1 MFSVFN
7 THTPPNMGFRSRKPQ
22 TRFQQL
28 PHSGGSLC
36 KHLKRVPVGLN
47 HHIHNGCNV
56 VIRNGIMKQV
66 THRIHEHPSRRTPAQ
81 WFPQLLGHE
90 PNVKALFVGMVFDTP
105 KPLSKYSGIAMRAAG
120 TDFGAAS
127 NRVPGCIG
135 PLDFG
140 DETQQVLLRF
150 AWFKSS
156 SPAFGNRTT
165 SFPRRPSFF
174 EVTGVTFTM
183 PSDLSLWITS

>member
-1 MFSVFN
+1 MFSVFS
-7 THTPPNMGFRSRKPQ
+7 THAPPNMGFRSRKPQ

-47 HHIHNGCNV
+47 HHIHNGSNV
-56 VIRNGIMKQV
+56 FVRNSIMEQV
-66 THRIHEHPSRRTPAQ
+66 AHGVDEHPSWRTPSQ
-81 WFPQLLGHE
+81 WFFQLLRHKTK
-90 PNVKALFVGMVFDTP
+90 VKALFVGMAFDAT
-105 KPLSKYSGIAMRAAG
+105 KPFSKYSGIAMHAAG

-127 NRVPGCIG
+127 NRVPRCVS

-140 DETQQVLLRF
+140 DETQQVLPRF
-150 AWFKSS
+150 ARFKSS